1 MKSFYVMTA
10 PAAGDPDRD
19 TVFIRDGFSWLAFLL
34 PLPWLLFRKLW
45 LIAAAAVALYL
56 ASIYAAE
63 AWRLDA
69 LPIAFSFVLSLWVA
83 LEGGEA
89 RRRRFERLGWSLD
102 RVMSAETLADA
113 EAVYFAERSAR
124 ARNQSIEPLP
134 VLPVGRPVVSG
145 NIVPLGLIGPQGGR

>member
-19 TVFIRDGFSWLAFLL
+19 TVFLRDGFSWPAFLL

-45 LIAAAAVALYL
+45 LIAALAVVLYL

-63 AWRLDA
+63 SFRLDA
-69 LPIAFSFVLSLWVA
+69 LPLAFSFVLSLWVA

-89 RRRRFERLGWSLD
+89 RRRQFERLGWTLD

-124 ARNQSIEPLP
+124 AGNQPVDRLPALP
-134 VLPVGRPVVSG
+134 VARPISSG
-145 NIVPLGLIGPQGGR
+145 NLVPLGLIGPQGGR

>member
-19 TVFIRDGFSWLAFLL
+19 TVFLRDGFSWPAFLL

-45 LIAAAAVALYL
+45 LIAALAVVLYL

-63 AWRLDA
+63 SWRLDA
-69 LPIAFSFVLSLWVA
+69 LPVAFSFVLSLWVA

-89 RRRRFERLGWSLD
+89 RMRRFERLGWTLD

-124 ARNQSIEPLP
+124 AGNQPVDHLP
-134 VLPVGRPVVSG
+134 ALPVGRPISSG
-145 NIVPLGLIGPQGGR
+145 NLVPLGLIGPQGGR

>member
-19 TVFIRDGFSWLAFLL
+19 TVFIRDGFSWPAFLL

-45 LIAAAAVALYL
+45 LVAALAVALYL

-63 AWRLDA
+63 SFRLDA
-69 LPIAFSFVLSLWVA
+69 LPLAFSFVLSLWVA

-89 RRRRFERLGWSLD
+89 RMRRFERLGWRLD
-102 RVMSAETLADA
+102 RVMSAESLSDA
-113 EAVYFAERSAR
+113 EAIYFADKAARVRS
-124 ARNQSIEPLP
+124 QPTEPLP
-134 VLPVGRPVVSG
+134 ALPAGRPVASG